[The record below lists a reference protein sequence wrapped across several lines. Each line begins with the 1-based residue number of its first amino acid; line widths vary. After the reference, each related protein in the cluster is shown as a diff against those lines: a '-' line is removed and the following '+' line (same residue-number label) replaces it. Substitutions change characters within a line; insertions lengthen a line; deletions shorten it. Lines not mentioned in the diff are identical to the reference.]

1 MNLNKAPS
9 EPEVDALCKALLDM
23 MAQCLEDLSRFV
35 LAEGKT
41 VEQSGPDDLNVR
53 VQVRRVEL
61 SITNSPYGTF
71 GSIILSTVHIWCED
85 TIEIGYINRT

>member
-1 MNLNKAPS
+1 MNLNRGPS

-53 VQVRRVEL
+53 VQVRVESN
-61 SITNSPYGTF
+61 SIVNHQFTLWN
-71 GSIILSTVHIWCED
+71 IWVDNFLIWRRYCKNWLL
-85 TIEIGYINRT
+85 INR